1 MPGTYVSV
9 ALAGL
14 CLSALMALELH
25 LPVATPSGCP
35 ALAAELNFSAKG
47 FWVPLLTLTAFDV
60 LVPVD
65 IQQMAQEMAQTHPF
79 T

>member
-14 CLSALMALELH
+14 CLSPPVALELH

-35 ALAAELNFSAKG
+35 GLAAELNFSAKG
-47 FWVPLLTLTAFDV
+47 FSVPVPTLTSFG
-60 LVPVD
+60 LLFPVD
-65 IQQMAQEMAQTHPF
+65 I
-79 T
+79 